1 MQLLCQKIILK
12 ALFLEKLRKKAK
24 EVKAKMPDFLKNAQ
38 IQSTKPNLE
47 GKSRGMGTM

>member
-24 EVKAKMPDFLKNAQ
+24 EVKAKIPDFLKKRPN
-38 IQSTKPNLE
+38 SKYKPKF
-47 GKSRGMGTM
+47 GKKSRGMGSL